1 MYPVLPTPAPPSPLR
16 SDAPTALVTPLR
28 LTGTDNQPL
37 PATHFSTESY
47 RENGA
52 CPMALIED
60 NELLDIDAY
69 QPLINALA
77 TWRPDP
83 EPTTSGLDAAAGH
96 AAELNQCAADLLAA
110 WGSIKTALEVWER
123 SPSWQRIEKTLP
135 AWHLSSHGRT
145 TFKERIDAPL
155 ERFIS
160 DPWFALCLRSPETM
174 AVLRPRLIAWCAA
187 NARHSAHPEISM
199 LYQEAVNMLA
209 EASFDDL
216 IAHPRLRGILIGL
229 QNR

>member
-1 MYPVLPTPAPPSPLR
+1 MFPVLPTPTPSSPLR
-16 SDAPTALVTPLR
+16 SDAPAAFVTPLR

-37 PATHFSTESY
+37 PATHLPTERY
-47 RENGA
+47 RESGA
-52 CPMALIED
+52 FHMGPIGGH
-60 NELLDIDAY
+60 ELLDIEAH
-69 QPLINALA
+69 QPLVDALA
-77 TWRPDP
+77 TWRHDP
-83 EPTTSGLDAAAGH
+83 KPTASGLDATAGH
-96 AAELNQCAADLLAA
+96 AAELNRCAADLLAA
-110 WGSIKTALEVWER
+110 WQSIKSALEVWER

-135 AWHLSSHGRT
+135 AWHLTGHRQT
-145 TFKERIDAPL
+145 TFKERVEAPL

-174 AVLRPRLIAWCAA
+174 AVLRPRLVAWCAA

-199 LYQEAVNMLA
+199 RYQEAITMLVD
-209 EASFDDL
+209 ASFDDL

>member
-1 MYPVLPTPAPPSPLR
+1 MHPVLPTLAPLSTPRSHAPA
-16 SDAPTALVTPLR
+16 ALVTPLQ
-28 LTGTDNQPL
+28 LAATANQPL
-37 PATHFSTESY
+37 PATHLSTEAY
-47 RENGA
+47 RESRA
-52 CPMALIED
+52 YPMALIHY
-60 NELLDIDAY
+60 NELLDIDAH
-69 QPLINALA
+69 QPLVDALA
-77 TWRPDP
+77 TWRHDP
-83 EPTTSGLDAAAGH
+83 KPTASGLDAAAGH

-110 WGSIKTALEVWER
+110 WQSIKSALELWEG
-123 SPSWQRIEKTLP
+123 SASWQRIEKTLP
-135 AWHLSSHGRT
+135 AWHLTGHHRST
-145 TFKERIDAPL
+145 LKERIDAPL
-155 ERFIS
+155 EWFIS

-199 LYQEAVNMLA
+199 RYQEAVNMLA